1 MLCPPHKF
9 RIPTPRPQTD
19 PERKKPIGISA
30 FENIYFTTVV
40 SDNLAIFI
48 LVYIRTYDTQITML
62 KHKII
67 PSAVTAGMYRS
78 SVVSSVTIHKVLTAT
93 STYIQFK
100 VWSFSNITKYI
111 YVYIIIASQMHLY
124 FDYGGFFVGFFF
136 FVFFFLQSF
145 FLCFQPWVPPH
156 PTSSPHMSP
165 PQPSCA
171 PCTDHRL
178 PSVLWRPTAPSP
190 TNPTCEHYRLSHRP
204 RCANAPFTSPFTPT
218 RREGQKAAFPF
229 LSRRFSPAVPPI
241 CLYNRS
247 LPPFPPSATDPIWCS
262 LQLKGG
268 STAPDTQNLSVCE
281 KDSEPNFV
289 FYHHRKTAARTG
301 CTPVV

>member
-1 MLCPPHKF
+1 M
-9 RIPTPRPQTD
+9 
-19 PERKKPIGISA
+19 G
-30 FENIYFTTVV
+30 
-40 SDNLAIFI
+40 
-48 LVYIRTYDTQITML
+48 
-62 KHKII
+62 
-67 PSAVTAGMYRS
+67 
-78 SVVSSVTIHKVLTAT
+78 
-93 STYIQFK
+93 
-100 VWSFSNITKYI
+100 
-111 YVYIIIASQMHLY
+111 
-124 FDYGGFFVGFFF
+124 
-136 FVFFFLQSF
+136 VFCSF
-145 FLCFQPWVPPH
+145 FLYFFTVFFP
-156 PTSSPHMSP
+156 
-165 PQPSCA
+165 
-171 PCTDHRL
+171 L
-178 PSVLWRPTAPSP
+178 LSVLWRPTAPSP

-247 LPPFPPSATDPIWCS
+247 LPPIPPSATDPIWCS

>member
-136 FVFFFLQSF
+136 FCIFFFYSLFSF
-145 FLCFQPWVPPH
+145 AFSHGFPPTPQAAPTCPPH
-156 PTSSPHMSP
+156 
-165 PQPSCA
+165 
-171 PCTDHRL
+171 
-178 PSVLWRPTAPSP
+178 
-190 TNPTCEHYRLSHRP
+190 
-204 RCANAPFTSPFTPT
+204 
-218 RREGQKAAFPF
+218 
-229 LSRRFSPAVPPI
+229 SPAVPPAQI
-241 CLYNRS
+241 TACLRFYGVQQLQVLQIQPVS
-247 LPPFPPSATDPIWCS
+247 TTD
-262 LQLKGG
+262 
-268 STAPDTQNLSVCE
+268 
-281 KDSEPNFV
+281 
-289 FYHHRKTAARTG
+289 
-301 CTPVV
+301 